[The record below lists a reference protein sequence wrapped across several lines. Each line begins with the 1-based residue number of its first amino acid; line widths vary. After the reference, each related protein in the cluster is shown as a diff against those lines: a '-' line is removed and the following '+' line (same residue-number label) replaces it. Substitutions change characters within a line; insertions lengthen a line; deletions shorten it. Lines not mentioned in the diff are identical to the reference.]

1 MKELELGKL
10 YKIDSVDKKDRYH
23 CFAEGTIVV
32 TLRKPGKSMP
42 NYWECARLYRFCNE
56 SVRQTIYQGDLIELT
71 EEDYDDLAVIINE
84 DK

>member
-56 SVRQTIYQGDLIELT
+56 SVRQTIYQDDLIELT
-71 EEDYDDLAVIINE
+71 GEDYDDLAVIINE